1 MSDDLYAGSSHETYQ
16 PAPFIVGGLVAFDA
30 GTLASGQNL
39 TKGTV
44 IGRIAATSK
53 LVVSVQTASDGS
65 QNPVGVLNHDCD
77 ASAGDANCV
86 FVKGGDLDVSQV
98 TFDASWSAAQ
108 QAAAFD
114 RTPISLVTVE

>member
-1 MSDDLYAGSSHETYQ
+1 MSDDIYAGSSYETYQ
-16 PAPFIVGGLVAFDA
+16 PAPFIVGGLLAFDS

-44 IGRIAATSK
+44 IGRVAATSK
-53 LVVSVQTASDGS
+53 LVESQQAATDGS

-86 FVKGGDLDVSQV
+86 FAKGGDLDVAQV
-98 TFDASWSAAQ
+98 SFHASWSAAQ